1 METRLLLPAALLLC
15 CFSSMGGASADT
27 RGVVTQSTPTDCGP
41 AALATLL
48 RFYLNVPAGEAEMM
62 RLCQYQPE
70 RGTTLLG
77 LEAGATAKKC
87 AAGSFLM
94 SWPTLKEQ
102 ITTFPTP
109 VIVRLLNPEPH
120 FVVLLAI
127 EDRRVFLADPG
138 VGNIVLTRDA
148 FLKRWYAPQSAE
160 GFVFIVAGPGQ
171 PENVSRLRGQ
181 TLAALR
187 RSLRNLEQVR
197 ARPQEMLP

>member
-1 METRLLLPAALLLC
+1 MTRLLLPAAALLLC
-15 CFSSMGGASADT
+15 CFSSMGGAAADT

-48 RFYLNVPAGEAEMM
+48 RFYLNVPVSEAEMM

-94 SWPTLKEQ
+94 TWPTLKEQ

-127 EDRRVFLADPG
+127 EDKRVFLADPG

-160 GFVFIVAGPGQ
+160 GFVFIVAGPGEAQ
-171 PENVSRLRGQ
+171 NASPRLRQ

-187 RSLRNLEQVR
+187 QSLRNLEQGR
-197 ARPQEMLP
+197 ARSQQVFP